1 MDLEFAVFSKTFSV
15 DFSEIVSCIDLR
27 QVPYY
32 EIPIIADK
40 GTIRTF
46 KKRIYSIN
54 GINVPAEKGEFS
66 YLALLLLLIIIL
78 LLIFF
83 FVIFWRRKTKED
95 EEKKNKGNGTGKEKE
110 LIG

>member
-46 KKRIYSIN
+46 KK
-54 GINVPAEKGEFS
+54 
-66 YLALLLLLIIIL
+66 
-78 LLIFF
+78 
-83 FVIFWRRKTKED
+83 KED
-95 EEKKNKGNGTGKEKE
+95 EEKKNKGNGTEKEKE